1 MGIILLI
8 SGQWDG
14 LWRRKKGASNN
25 YQHSLS
31 RRRRELKW
39 NTRFIALSRC
49 IQVRERRLTNLSI
62 AQVLVDSALV
72 FAMSRVK
79 VVLDTIVGAPRKIFC
94 DIGPLI
100 SKPLVQVENPLFLV
114 FVYRSLVNIR
124 VQMVVPSEKI
134 WVRIT
139 RSLRMING
147 FRTSHGIVCRCEFEF
162 WIWLQVCS
170 QQRSTSWFRIIS
182 LVPQ

>member
-1 MGIILLI
+1 MEIILLI
-8 SGQWDG
+8 SGQCDD
-14 LWRRKKGASNN
+14 LWRRKKASSNN

-31 RRRRELKW
+31 RGRTEIKW
-39 NTRFIALSRC
+39 NKRLIALSRRIC
-49 IQVRERRLTNLSI
+49 VRVRRLTNLSI
-62 AQVLVDSALV
+62 AQVLVDTALV
-72 FAMSRVK
+72 FAMSGVK
-79 VVLDTIVGAPRKIFC
+79 VVLDTIVGAPWKIFC

-114 FVYRSLVNIR
+114 FVYRSLVDIR
-124 VQMVVPSEKI
+124 VQMVVPSDKI

-139 RSLRMING
+139 RSLRLING
-147 FRTSHGIVCRCEFEF
+147 FRTSHGIVCRCVFEF
-162 WIWLQVCS
+162 WIWLQVCL